1 MNKSE
6 ALGASARQMSAA
18 MAAGRIRSRDLLE
31 AHIQQI
37 EKVNPQIN
45 AVVFERFQLA
55 REEADAADRRR
66 QQGGPLPPLL
76 GVPCTI
82 KENFELSGTPQ
93 ASGLVSRRHL
103 INQQDAPAVARLR
116 EAGAVVMGVTNTPEL
131 CMWMETDNRVYGRTN
146 NPYRHERIAG
156 GSSGGEG
163 AIIGAGGSPF
173 GLGADVGGSI
183 RMPAFFNGVFGHKP
197 TPGIVPNTG
206 QVPMPTGA
214 VDGYC
219 VSGPLSRRA
228 EDLMPLMRILGGDQA
243 SALGDPETVD
253 LATLKVYSVAGNGRH
268 RVSAALRRAQS
279 DALRALT
286 PQVAQAQTL
295 KFELL
300 RHSFEIWAAAMKA
313 AGQAPFAQQLG
324 EGTAIRLL
332 PEWGRWLRR
341 RSAHTLPALGLAA
354 MERFPLPSRYA
365 PMRERLKAQIVE
377 ALGDDGVLLYPSYTR
392 TAPRHGAPI
401 LTPFDWVYTGIINVL
416 ELPATAVPL
425 GLDAEGLPLGIQ
437 IVAAPGQDHLCIR
450 VAQALEDSHGG
461 WQAPWLGQQIRDS
474 DAA

>member
-1 MNKSE
+1 MNRTE
-6 ALGASARQMSAA
+6 ALRASASQMVAA
-18 MAAGRIRSRDLLE
+18 MDAGRVSSRDLVE

-37 EKVNPQIN
+37 QTVNPQIN

-55 REEADAADRRR
+55 REEADAADRKR
-66 QQGGPLPPLL
+66 QHGGPLPPLL

-82 KENFELSGTPQ
+82 KENFELTGTPQ
-93 ASGLVSRRHL
+93 ASGLVSRRHI

-146 NPYRHERIAG
+146 NPYRPDRIAG

-183 RMPAFFNGVFGHKP
+183 RMPAFFNGIFGHKP
-197 TPGIVPNTG
+197 TPGIVPNAG

-219 VSGPLSRRA
+219 VSGPLTRRA
-228 EDLMPLMRILGGDQA
+228 EDLMPLMRLLGGKQA

-253 LATLKVYSVAGNGRH
+253 LAALRVFNVTDNGRQ
-268 RVSAALRRAQS
+268 RVSAALRKAQT
-279 DALRALT
+279 DAYHALA
-286 PQVAQAQTL
+286 PQVAQAQSL
-295 KFELL
+295 RFELL

-313 AGQAPFAQQLG
+313 AGQAPFAEQLG

-354 MERFPLPSRYA
+354 MEQWPLPKRFA
-365 PMRERLKAQIVE
+365 PMRERLKAQIMDT
-377 ALGDDGVLLYPSYTR
+377 LRDDGVLLYPSYTR
-392 TAPRHGAPI
+392 TAPKHGAPI

-425 GLDAEGLPLGIQ
+425 GLDEHGLPLGVQ

-450 VAQALEDSHGG
+450 VAQALERSHGG
-461 WQAPWLGQQIRDS
+461 WQAPWLRRQSRRRV
-474 DAA
+474 AA

>member
-1 MNKSE
+1 MNKTE
-6 ALGASARQMSAA
+6 ALTASARQMCTA
-18 MAAGRIRSRDLLE
+18 MEAGRVRSRDLVE
-31 AHIQQI
+31 AHIQHIQ
-37 EKVNPQIN
+37 KVNPQIN
-45 AVVFERFQLA
+45 AVVFERFDLA
-55 REEADAADRRR
+55 REEADAAD
-66 QQGGPLPPLL
+66 QQRARGGALPPLL

-82 KENFELSGTPQ
+82 KENFELTGTPQ
-93 ASGLVSRRHL
+93 ASGLVSRRHI
-103 INQQDAPAVARLR
+103 INQQDAPTVARLR
-116 EAGAVVMGVTNTPEL
+116 KAGAVVMGVTNTPEL

-219 VSGPLSRRA
+219 VTGPLARRA
-228 EDLMPLMRILGGDQA
+228 EDLMPLMRILAGDRAA
-243 SALGDPETVD
+243 SLGDPQAVD
-253 LATLKVYSVAGNGRH
+253 LAALKVYSVAGNGRQ
-268 RVSAALRRAQS
+268 RVSDTLRKAQA

-286 PQVAQAQTL
+286 PQVAQTRSL
-295 KFELL
+295 RFELL

-313 AGQAPFAQQLG
+313 AGQAPFAEQLG

-332 PEWGRWLRR
+332 PEWGRWLSR

-354 MERFPLPSRYA
+354 MEQWPLPGRFA

-377 ALGDDGVLLYPSYTR
+377 TLGDDSVLLYPSYTR

-425 GLDAEGLPLGIQ
+425 GLDAQGLPLGVQ

-450 VAQALEDSHGG
+450 VAQALERSHGG
-461 WQAPWLGQQIRDS
+461 WQAPWLQRQPLS
-474 DAA
+474 SAAA